1 MARSMLLT
9 RPFRAAAPRS
19 ALRLAS
25 LLGIA
30 ALAGGGIGCAQR
42 GPGAADARASS
53 AEHRPDRGQSRAQA
67 AIEVAP
73 VVVSP
78 YSEDELAA
86 QFEKARALLAA
97 DRYREAGEAFDRLL
111 RLSPDGAVAPPSLFN
126 RGIAHDGLG
135 ERDLGAERY
144 RELLRRFP
152 DHAIAPSAR
161 GRLLRSLGYLE
172 RWSEL
177 VAVADRILAEPA
189 LTVLQTVEARG
200 ARALGLAEQGMID
213 EASREVM
220 KARDLIEDHQLG
232 QAGKLPI
239 ELAPVSFALGEV
251 RKSKSEQIKLVPVP
265 PNFADVL
272 EQRCQGLLDAQNAY
286 TDAMRALDAHWSAMA
301 GYRIGEL
308 YEQLHRDVMEIP
320 PPAAARSL
328 RKKQLFE
335 GAMRLR
341 YRVLLEKGLRMMDGV
356 VHMAERTGEGS
367 AWIGRARD
375 AQKQIELALAEE
387 KAALATLPFTEAE
400 LQEGLNAL
408 KGK

>member
-1 MARSMLLT
+1 MLPESIVVPRL
-9 RPFRAAAPRS
+9 AAA
-19 ALRLAS
+19 
-25 LLGIA
+25 LGIA
-30 ALAGGGIGCAQR
+30 ALAGSLGCA
-42 GPGAADARASS
+42 ASS
-53 AEHRPDRGQSRAQA
+53 PDPALPNAGGSRADRA
-67 AIEVAP
+67 RSKAETTLVVAP

-97 DRYREAGEAFDRLL
+97 EKYQEAGGAFERLL
-111 RLSPDGAVAPPSLFN
+111 RLAPDGPTAPPSLFN

-135 ERDLGAERY
+135 ERSQGAERY

-152 DHAIAPSAR
+152 AHALAPSAR

-177 VAVADRILAEPA
+177 VIVADQVLAEPG
-189 LTVLQTVEARG
+189 LSVLQTIEARG
-200 ARALGLAEQGMID
+200 ARALGLVEQGLVD
-213 EASREVM
+213 EASRDVM
-220 KARDLIEDHQLG
+220 KARDLIEEHRIG
-232 QAGKLPI
+232 EAGKLPI

-251 RKSKSEQIKLVPVP
+251 RKSKSEQIKLAPVP
-265 PNFADVL
+265 PNFSDVL
-272 EQRCQGLLDAQNAY
+272 ERRCQGLLDAQNAY

-301 GYRIGEL
+301 GYRIGKL

-320 PPAAARSL
+320 PPAAATSL

-356 VHMAERTGEGS
+356 VRMGERTGEAS
-367 AWIGRARD
+367 VWMGRAKA
-375 AQKQIELALAEE
+375 AQEQLERALAEE
-387 KAALATLPFTEAE
+387 KAALASLPFTEAE

-408 KGK
+408 KGKSP